1 MFRIESHSPRTA
13 LQAGGKSRGFAL
25 KDSPMLAKY
34 ILSALAVVFLL
45 AALWR
50 LARDG
55 FRFSITSRTW
65 LLVALIFG
73 AVSGWLW
80 WLGVGKGSW

>member
-1 MFRIESHSPRTA
+1 
-13 LQAGGKSRGFAL
+13 
-25 KDSPMLAKY
+25 MLAKY

-45 AALWR
+45 AALLR

-80 WLGVGKGSW
+80 WLGVGAS